1 MRKLS
6 MREAV
11 NEALHIA
18 FNSDERIFTAGEDI
32 AVYGGQLRCSYDL
45 LKNFGEKRD
54 LGSSDRGT
62 GGRGF
67 NDRAA
72 PNCGAIIYRFYW
84 RGI

>member
-32 AVYGGQLRCSYDL
+32 AVYGGQLRCL
-45 LKNFGEKRD
+45 RFVKNFGGKRVLD
-54 LGSSDRGT
+54 TPISE
-62 GGRGF
+62 
-67 NDRAA
+67 AA
-72 PNCGAIIYRFYW
+72 IVGLAV
-84 RGI
+84 GV